1 MRALIGALVVGLLR
15 SRPGP
20 FSLVAILAC
29 LFVALS
35 VVAPVNVAM
44 AVPCETLIAAP
55 LQDGVIT
62 SAVSVAGPSFTG
74 PDGRTYQEVRPFCR
88 VTATLTPTSDSL
100 INVEVWMPIS
110 GWNLRFEGTGNGGY
124 AGNIALDVPE
134 MIAALNAGRAV
145 AATDMGTAPSTNN
158 DGDALVGHPE
168 KWLDFGY
175 RATHLMTVAA
185 KQIVSTFYGQG
196 PRYSYFHGC
205 STGGQQ
211 ALMEAQRF
219 PDDYDGI
226 LGGSPANNRTHVHTN
241 AVWAYKQF
249 HATPASYFTPDKVAL
264 VTKNVVAACALKS
277 GGLASD
283 NFLTDPRFCDW
294 DPGTIQCPLLDG
306 PDCLTADQIRAARA
320 IYDGP
325 RNPTNGHLIYPG
337 SVRGSENAGDL
348 GWNALGATP
357 EPQFDSLFK
366 WVFGATW
373 LWQTYDFAGDM
384 ADVDLVL
391 APILNAMSTDLSAF
405 KNRGGKLLMYHGW
418 ADPIIQPQDTI
429 NYYYRV
435 AATQAK
441 QPAKALKETQTF
453 FRLFMVPGMN
463 HCSSGAGPNAFGNRY
478 SAHIVVPGP
487 PVADAGH
494 DAFLALQQWVEQ
506 GIAPERI
513 VATKYVND
521 DASQG
526 IQMTRP
532 ICSLPT
538 VPTYSGGGDTNDA
551 ASFVC
556 ADDHATNN
564 VSAAPEYLR

>member
-1 MRALIGALVVGLLR
+1 
-15 SRPGP
+15 
-20 FSLVAILAC
+20 
-29 LFVALS
+29 
-35 VVAPVNVAM
+35 
-44 AVPCETLIAAP
+44 
-55 LQDGVIT
+55 
-62 SAVSVAGPSFTG
+62 
-74 PDGRTYQEVRPFCR
+74 
-88 VTATLTPTSDSL
+88 
-100 INVEVWMPIS
+100 
-110 GWNLRFEGTGNGGY
+110 
-124 AGNIALDVPE
+124 
-134 MIAALNAGRAV
+134 
-145 AATDMGTAPSTNN
+145 
-158 DGDALVGHPE
+158 
-168 KWLDFGY
+168 
-175 RATHLMTVAA
+175 
-185 KQIVSTFYGQG
+185 
-196 PRYSYFHGC
+196 
-205 STGGQQ
+205 
-211 ALMEAQRF
+211 
-219 PDDYDGI
+219 
-226 LGGSPANNRTHVHTN
+226 
-241 AVWAYKQF
+241 
-249 HATPASYFTPDKVAL
+249 
-264 VTKNVVAACALKS
+264 
-277 GGLASD
+277 
-283 NFLTDPRFCDW
+283 
-294 DPGTIQCPLLDG
+294 
-306 PDCLTADQIRAARA
+306 
-320 IYDGP
+320 
-325 RNPTNGHLIYPG
+325 
-337 SVRGSENAGDL
+337 
-348 GWNALGATP
+348 
-357 EPQFDSLFK
+357 
-366 WVFGATW
+366 
-373 LWQTYDFAGDM
+373 M